1 MKRFITTLG
10 LPGLTVIWL
19 AMTASPA
26 TAQVYGGWPGG
37 APPFIQGP
45 TLADT
50 IRNGCQASS
59 DQARVTAQAAADMG
73 QRVRSAAYQ
82 TQNFWSDY
90 QNLQFQFQNLRATF
104 AAVDAFVPQLQS
116 PRASN
121 AAAEL
126 EAGLNIISEAFAPVD
141 QGTFNRDA
149 IVRMCQVLKEAL
161 DVWRQELRKDAARLG
176 PIR

>member
-1 MKRFITTLG
+1 G
-10 LPGLTVIWL
+10 LLSLTVISL

-26 TAQVYGGWPGG
+26 MAQVYGGWPGG

-59 DQARVTAQAAADMG
+59 DQARVTAKAAADMG

-82 TQNFWSDY
+82 PQNFWSDY

-104 AAVDAFVPQLQS
+104 AAVAAFVPQLQS
-116 PRASN
+116 P
-121 AAAEL
+121 
-126 EAGLNIISEAFAPVD
+126 
-141 QGTFNRDA
+141 
-149 IVRMCQVLKEAL
+149 
-161 DVWRQELRKDAARLG
+161 
-176 PIR
+176 